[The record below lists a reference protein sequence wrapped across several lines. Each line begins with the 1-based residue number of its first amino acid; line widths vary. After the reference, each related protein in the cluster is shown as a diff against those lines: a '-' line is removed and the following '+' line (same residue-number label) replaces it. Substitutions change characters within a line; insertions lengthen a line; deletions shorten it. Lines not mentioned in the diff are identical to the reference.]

1 MHQNN
6 LCELRSLLSNVLV
19 RNWELAEREASVK
32 TEYGVVIAD
41 CPHVLYAKYIHGV
54 RPTVLEDLV
63 GEIEELRK
71 LVRGK
76 KRRIPTAW
84 YIVTK
89 TVENRHYYGGADPDD
104 PSWMLLTTDS
114 ERALCFAIKAAAV
127 REMKARKLDDLGY
140 IAVELPIP
148 DKCL

>member
-1 MHQNN
+1 MNQNN

-19 RNWELAEREASVK
+19 REWELSEKEIAVK
-32 TEYGVVIAD
+32 TDHGVVIAD
-41 CPHVLYAKYIHGV
+41 CPHLLYARYIHGV
-54 RPTVLEDLV
+54 RPEVLESLV
-63 GEIEELRK
+63 NEIEELRK
-71 LVRGK
+71 TVRGK

-84 YIVTK
+84 YVVTR
-89 TVENRHYYGGADPDD
+89 TVANRHYYGGSDPED
-104 PSWMLLTTDS
+104 PSWMVLTKQP
-114 ERALCFAIKAAAV
+114 EQALCFALKETAV